1 MSVVC
6 EVDGAG
12 WVVKRA
18 RLVTTQAAVRAHL
31 GDRGRCRV
39 VLEAGTH
46 SPWVSRELEALG
58 HEVVV
63 ANPGGVYGRRR
74 RKKRND
80 ASDAEFLARQGR
92 ADVKRLHPIQHRG
105 VQAQT
110 HLAVIRAREQ
120 RVRARTKRVDA
131 VRGSVKSVGSRIGRC
146 STEAFARRAAMQLPG
161 ELRQALEPLLDVVS
175 DLMQRIRA
183 FDRQIEAV
191 VATSYPEAVRLQQP
205 QGVGA
210 QTALAYVLL
219 VEDPKRFAREAAT
232 WARTSACRVSTR
244 AAPPARNCGSPR
256 S

>member
-1 MSVVC
+1 M
-6 EVDGAG
+6 
-12 WVVKRA
+12 
-18 RLVTTQAAVRAHL
+18 
-31 GDRGRCRV
+31 
-39 VLEAGTH
+39 
-46 SPWVSRELEALG
+46 
-58 HEVVV
+58 
-63 ANPGGVYGRRR
+63 
-74 RKKRND
+74 
-80 ASDAEFLARQGR
+80 
-92 ADVKRLHPIQHRG
+92 KRLHPIQHRG

-219 VEDPKRFAREAAT
+219 VEDPKRFAQPRRRRVLRPGAASRREQRLQPATADHQGRDDLGHRLLVSAVRHILGPFGPDCDLRRHGERIAQRGGKNAPERAAVAVARKMAVSQS
-232 WARTSACRVSTR
+232 WQRRTSGTDTNLHGRPHLR
-244 AAPPARNCGSPR
+244 L
-256 S
+256 